1 MKDVLL
7 YSGKFLFE
15 KCLSYDFLMLPKT
28 KNEAAFLKL
37 RTQIFEN
44 LFFFFI
50 NISVDFPVSSFSFLF
65 KQYLVIFTRQYFPNK
80 TL

>member
-7 YSGKFLFE
+7 YSGKLLFD
-15 KCLSYDFLMLPKT
+15 KFLSYDFLMLPKT
-28 KNEAAFLKL
+28 KNEAAFIKL

-44 LFFFFI
+44 HFFFI